1 MWGEEHT
8 QNPNRAGGAHHVELE
23 QGRRNR
29 ATGPGTN
36 ISMSNI
42 LRIGIAGAGGI
53 ARQRHLPG
61 FAKLDGVQ
69 VVSVANRSRASSEQV
84 ASEFGIPRVHATW
97 REMVA
102 DPDVDAI
109 VIGTWPYLHQPIT
122 LAALQSGKHVLT
134 EGRMAMNA
142 IEARQMLAAARS
154 RPDLVTQIVPGPF
167 TFGVDATVQA
177 LLADGYIGQLQA
189 IDVRISSGF
198 INPDMPMNFRT
209 DRDVSGVNTLVLGIY
224 YESLMRWIGPASAV
238 TARTRTAVSY
248 RQDPTT
254 GQRRAVQV
262 PDHLEVLLDLPEGA
276 LGHMH
281 VSAVAGLM
289 PGPEIW
295 LFGSR
300 GTLRFEQSGERLS
313 GASRSDTELQP
324 IEIAPEQRGSWRVE
338 EDFVRA
344 IRGEQPV
351 RLTTFADGVRY
362 MEFTEA
368 VHTSSA
374 EGRTV
379 HLPLSG

>member
-1 MWGEEHT
+1 
-8 QNPNRAGGAHHVELE
+8 
-23 QGRRNR
+23 
-29 ATGPGTN
+29 
-36 ISMSNI
+36 MSNI